1 MTAPPLKVCIMPDTH
16 DAYRRAVTGGGGRLV
31 SADAEP
37 DVLIWSRHG
46 APDML
51 ATTVRELPSIRWV
64 QLPAAGVEDF
74 FRSGA
79 VKSREDVVW
88 TSAKGAY
95 AEPVAEHAHA
105 LVLALLRR
113 LPERLRA
120 TSWGEQAGASLHRK
134 SVLIVGGG
142 GVAHEFARLL
152 TVYSTATTVIRR
164 RPLPMPHAERVLTM
178 EYLHRELAHADVIVL
193 AAALTPET
201 YGMFSEVEF
210 ALLKPQAVVV
220 NVARGGLIVTEHLV
234 EALESGRIAGAAV
247 DVTDPEPLPDGHPL
261 WTLDNAI
268 VTPHTA
274 DTLDMIV
281 PLLARR
287 IEENL
292 KRFAA
297 GQQLVGTIDH
307 AEGY

>member
-1 MTAPPLKVCIMPDTH
+1 MTAHPLKVSIMPDTVA
-16 DAYRRAVTGGGGRLV
+16 AYERAVTGGGGTLV
-31 SADAEP
+31 DTGEHP

-46 APDML
+46 APDVL
-51 ATTVRELPSIRWV
+51 ARTVSELRSIRWV

-79 VKSREDVVW
+79 VRARGDVIW

-105 LVLALLRR
+105 LILALLRR

-120 TSWGEQAGASLHRK
+120 TGWGEQAGSSLHRK
-134 SVLIVGGG
+134 RVLIVGGG
-142 GVAHEFARLL
+142 GIGRELARLL
-152 TVYSTATTVIRR
+152 TVYSTTTTVIRR
-164 RPLPMPHAERVLTM
+164 RPLPVPDAHRVLTM
-178 EYLHRELAHADVIVL
+178 EHLHRELPDAEVVVL

-210 ALLKPQAVVV
+210 ALMNPRAMFV
-220 NVARGGLIVTEHLV
+220 NVARGGLVVTDHLV
-234 EALESGRIAGAAV
+234 DALESGRIAGAAV

-261 WTLDNAI
+261 WTLGNTI

-274 DTLDMIV
+274 DTIEMIV

-287 IEENL
+287 IEQNL
-292 KRFAA
+292 VRFAA
-297 GQQLVGTIDH
+297 GQQLIGTIDS

>member
-1 MTAPPLKVCIMPDTH
+1 MTAALKVCILPDH
-16 DAYRRAVTGGGGRLV
+16 HPAYEQAVLGAGAKLVDPDGR
-31 SADAEP
+31 P

-46 APDML
+46 APDVL
-51 ATTVRELPSIRWV
+51 AGSVAELDTVRWV

-74 FRSGA
+74 FRAGA
-79 VKSREDVVW
+79 VTSRDDVVW

-105 LVLALLRR
+105 LILALLRR

-120 TSWGEQAGASLHRK
+120 TSWGSQAGTSLHRK
-134 SVLIVGGG
+134 RVLIVGGG
-142 GVAHEFARLL
+142 GIGCELARLL
-152 TVYSTATTVIRR
+152 TVYSTETTVIRR
-164 RPLPMPHAERVLTM
+164 RDLPVPHSSRVLTM
-178 EYLHRELAHADVIVL
+178 EHLHRELPHAEVVVL

-201 YGMFSEVEF
+201 HGMFSEAEF
-210 ALLKPQAVVV
+210 ALMRSDAILV
-220 NVARGGLIVTEHLV
+220 NVARGGLVVTDDLV
-234 EALESGRIAGAAV
+234 EALESGAIAGAAV
-247 DVTDPEPLPDGHPL
+247 DVTDPEPLPAGHAL
-261 WTLDNAI
+261 WTIDNAI

-274 DTLDMIV
+274 DTIEMIV

-292 KRFAA
+292 VRFAA
-297 GQQLVGTIDH
+297 GHALIGTIDR

>member
-1 MTAPPLKVCIMPDTH
+1 MTAAPLKVCIMPDTY
-16 DAYRRAVTGGGGRLV
+16 DAYRQAVTGGGGCLV
-31 SADAEP
+31 GPDGEP
-37 DVLIWSRHG
+37 YVLIWSRHG
-46 APDML
+46 DPDLL
-51 ATTVRELPSIRWV
+51 ARTVRELRSIRWV

-79 VKSREDVVW
+79 VKSREDIVW

-95 AEPVAEHAHA
+95 AEPVAEHALA

-120 TSWGEQAGASLHRK
+120 TSWGQQAGTSLHRK
-134 SVLIVGGG
+134 RVLIVGGG
-142 GVAHEFARLL
+142 GVAQEFSRLL

-164 RPLPMPHAERVLTM
+164 RPLPVPHAERVLTM
-178 EYLHRELAHADVIVL
+178 EYLHRELADADVIVL

-201 YGMFSEVEF
+201 YGMLSEVEF
-210 ALLKPQAVVV
+210 ALMKPHTVVV
-220 NVARGGLIVTEHLV
+220 NVARGGLIVTDHLV
-234 EALESGRIAGAAV
+234 DALESRRIAGAAV

-274 DTLDMIV
+274 DTIDMIV
-281 PLLARR
+281 PLLAKR
-287 IEENL
+287 IEENV

-297 GQQLVGTIDH
+297 GHQLVGRVDH

>member
-1 MTAPPLKVCIMPDTH
+1 MTAVPLRVSIMPDAVS
-16 DAYRRAVTGGGGRLV
+16 AYEQAVTGGGGVLV
-31 SADAEP
+31 GTGDEP
-37 DVLIWSRHG
+37 EVLIWSRHG
-46 APDML
+46 APDVL
-51 ATTVRELPSIRWV
+51 ASTVTELQSIRWV

-105 LVLALLRR
+105 LVLALLRQ

-120 TSWGEQAGASLHRK
+120 KTWGQQAGTSLHRK
-134 SVLIVGGG
+134 RVLIVGGG
-142 GVAHEFARLL
+142 GIGKELARLL

-164 RPLPMPHAERVLTM
+164 RPLPIPHVQRVLTM
-178 EYLHRELAHADVIVL
+178 EHLHRELPDAEVVVL

-210 ALLKPQAVVV
+210 ALMNPRAVLV
-220 NVARGGLIVTEHLV
+220 NVARGGLVVTDHLV
-234 EALESGRIAGAAV
+234 DALESGRIAGAAV
-247 DVTDPEPLPDGHPL
+247 DVTDPEPLPNGHPL
-261 WTLDNAI
+261 WSLDNAI

-274 DTLDMIV
+274 DTIEMIV
-281 PLLARR
+281 PLLAKR

-292 KRFAA
+292 IRFAT
-297 GQQLVGTIDH
+297 GQQLVGTINR